1 MKATV
6 KAKQLFDK
14 YCYAIRENEDDDGYF
29 TNTIKAKRCAL
40 LAVEE
45 VRFFH
50 DSLFYAT
57 EGSIFDKYLNEVK
70 QEIEKL

>member
-1 MKATV
+1 MKATA

-29 TNTIKAKRCAL
+29 TNIIKAKRCAL